1 MSKKDTNQ
9 FASIIAARKQEAP
22 ADTSNIPTD
31 KPDKKERSGKRGHPD
46 YSAVTV
52 YIPTEI
58 YTLAQFKMARQGRKR
73 EMSELFAELLQ
84 EWLERQ
90 K

>member
-1 MSKKDTNQ
+1 MLKHQ
-9 FASIIAARKQEAP
+9 VAP
-22 ADTSNIPTD
+22 AASTTLAPDIPLL
-31 KPDKKERSGKRGHPD
+31 KRRPLRGFP
-46 YSAVTV
+46 VTV

-84 EWLERQ
+84 EWLDCQ